1 MSVAQL
7 YHHLAPRSDV
17 SIVAKSLI
25 RLLRSYREV
34 QSIVLNSIA
43 SISIP
48 RKVSYYYL
56 LIMIIYHIYMGI
68 MSRIR
73 SRLFGKWLTEQS
85 TWYIPRI

>member
-48 RKVSYYYL
+48 RKVSYYCL
-56 LIMIIYHIYMGI
+56 LIMNYD
-68 MSRIR
+68 
-73 SRLFGKWLTEQS
+73 
-85 TWYIPRI
+85 YISYLYGYNV